1 MGRNIC
7 ILTIATL
14 GLLASG
20 CGLTPAE
27 EALVG
32 EDGDCPSVS
41 RPEPAA
47 LEQGVILDFFVGR
60 RRPRTVPGRVRRKA
74 AHQRCSLSDVAELW
88 VLYRA
93 GPR

>member
-1 MGRNIC
+1 MGRHIC

-27 EALVG
+27 EELVG

-41 RPEPAA
+41 RVEPAA
-47 LEQGVILDFFVGR
+47 LEQGVIL
-60 RRPRTVPGRVRRKA
+60 
-74 AHQRCSLSDVAELW
+74 
-88 VLYRA
+88 
-93 GPR
+93 